1 MSDEDRSPVGAGQS
15 PSITVGDG
23 RINWRWEKIQFGA
36 KDSILT
42 TLTLHV
48 CAVIIASRDFGE
60 FWVVNPLKKSY
71 LQSRAITELCSHE
84 ENHPLLHVSLID

>member
-23 RINWRWEKIQFGA
+23 RINWRWEKIQFG
-36 KDSILT
+36 T

-60 FWVVNPLKKSY
+60 FWVVNP
-71 LQSRAITELCSHE
+71 
-84 ENHPLLHVSLID
+84 